1 MTDSGST
8 PNRPPT
14 PKRGAFPTPKS
25 EIDRAPPYVPD
36 AEDVEDVEDPDAN
49 TNEEHASADVEAEAE
64 E

>member
-25 EIDRAPPYVPD
+25 EIDRARPYVPD